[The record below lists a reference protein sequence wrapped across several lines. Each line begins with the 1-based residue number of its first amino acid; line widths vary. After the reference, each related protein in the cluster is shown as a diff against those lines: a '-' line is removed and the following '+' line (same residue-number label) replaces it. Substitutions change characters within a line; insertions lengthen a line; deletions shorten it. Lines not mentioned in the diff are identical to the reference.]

1 MLHHR
6 SLFALILG
14 LGFLAGC
21 TGHNGTASGVL
32 PQADARGA
40 MAFGGGGVPLG
51 PMTVLAPV
59 DLQVAAISTF
69 LLTNPEQ
76 CFGLSGNDDAEG
88 DSAAHHWQHGE
99 HRHKGNG
106 DAAQQFGTPFTPADP
121 LTLSLGA
128 FTLSNPCAGKHTRG
142 DDAASRHLQAIV
154 PVPTGSGAHIVAQDS
169 ADSTHALIDI
179 DGPASDD
186 GVTYTF
192 GVLHFGR
199 PLRAGHTYTFALAV
213 PATPTPAPTAT
224 PNGHGDDD

>member
-6 SLFALILG
+6 SFFAFALG
-14 LGFLAGC
+14 LGLLSAC
-21 TGHNGTASGVL
+21 SGRGPMQSGIV
-32 PQADARGA
+32 PQSDARGA

-51 PMTVLAPV
+51 PMRILAPV

-69 LLTNPEQ
+69 ALTNPRQ
-76 CFGLSGNDDAEG
+76 CFGLSAGDDHEG
-88 DSAAHHWQHGE
+88 DSADHHWQHGE

-106 DAAQQFGTPFTPADP
+106 DAAQQFGTPFTPPGAI
-121 LTLSLGA
+121 TLSLGA
-128 FTLSNPCAGKHTRG
+128 FSLSNPCAGTSGRG
-142 DDAASRHLQAIV
+142 DDAAARHVQAIV

-169 ADSTHALIDI
+169 VDPTHALIDI

-199 PLRAGHTYTFALAV
+199 PLRSGHTYTFALAV

-224 PNGHGDDD
+224 PDDHGDDD